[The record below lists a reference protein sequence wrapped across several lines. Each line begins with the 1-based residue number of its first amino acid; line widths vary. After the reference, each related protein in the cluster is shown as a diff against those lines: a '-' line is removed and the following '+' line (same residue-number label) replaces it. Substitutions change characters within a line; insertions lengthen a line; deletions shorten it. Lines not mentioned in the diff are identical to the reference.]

1 MGYEVI
7 TRTSSIETQELFL
20 ANIDQFDLIITD
32 MTLPKKLGDEI
43 GKELMNT
50 EEKVMAVG
58 IKDFVVK
65 PVLMSEIDK
74 TIRSCW
80 IKK

>member
-43 GKELMNT
+43 GKELMNIGPDILIIP
-50 EEKVMAVG
+50 AP
-58 IKDFVVK
+58 DSVK
-65 PVLMSEIDK
+65 GSLK
-74 TIRSCW
+74 RKLW
-80 IKK
+80 R